1 MHFSSR
7 LYVLVFIFAWNQMH
21 VTDSA
26 FSMVPA
32 VLITLLLLFVMN
44 ALWRRAGKSSFPGP
58 YYLLGLGPVLTYSRF
73 IWTGIGTACNYYNTK
88 YGNIVQVWI
97 QGEETLIL
105 SNSSAVNHVLKSSNY
120 TARFASKRGLRCIGM
135 DERGVIFNSNLKLW
149 KKVRTF
155 FSKALSG
162 PGLQKTVGVCVSATH
177 RHLDQLSDFT
187 DPSGQV
193 DVLNLLRCIVVDIS
207 NRLFLRVPFNEKEL
221 LMKIHRYFQTWQTV
235 LIQPDLFL
243 RIGWIY
249 KKYEHDAK
257 DLQEAM
263 DGLIEKKRTEIS
275 TSEKLD
281 DFDFATELIFAQNH
295 GELTADDVRQ
305 CVLEMVIA
313 APDTLSISLFFMFV
327 LLKQNPGVEDKIVQE
342 LDAVVGDRP
351 VENGDMQSLKILESF
366 INESM
371 RFHPVVDFIM
381 RRALEDD
388 IIDGYK
394 VAKGTNIILNIG
406 RMHKTEFFAKPDEF
420 SLENFE
426 KHVPNR
432 FFQPFGVGPRAC
444 VGRHVA
450 MVMMKAVLVTM
461 LSKYTVCPRLGCTLS
476 TIRQTNNLSQQP
488 VEDNDNCLSMRFI
501 PRAMKTHTTPCDL
514 NWK

>member
-1 MHFSSR
+1 M
-7 LYVLVFIFAWNQMH
+7 
-21 VTDSA
+21 
-26 FSMVPA
+26 
-32 VLITLLLLFVMN
+32 
-44 ALWRRAGKSSFPGP
+44 
-58 YYLLGLGPVLTYSRF
+58 
-73 IWTGIGTACNYYNTK
+73 
-88 YGNIVQVWI
+88 
-97 QGEETLIL
+97 
-105 SNSSAVNHVLKSSNY
+105 
-120 TARFASKRGLRCIGM
+120 
-135 DERGVIFNSNLKLW
+135 
-149 KKVRTF
+149 
-155 FSKALSG
+155 
-162 PGLQKTVGVCVSATH
+162 
-177 RHLDQLSDFT
+177 
-187 DPSGQV
+187 
-193 DVLNLLRCIVVDIS
+193 
-207 NRLFLRVPFNEKEL
+207 FLRVPTTRPDLQASEVYGALAWMRGASFSTATSSCGKRSALSLVRPCPALDYRRQWECVSVLHTGTLTSCLTSLTPLDKWMSSTCCAVLLWTSPTDCFCEYHSMKEL

-501 PRAMKTHTTPCDL
+501 PRAMKTHTTPCGHE
-514 NWK
+514 